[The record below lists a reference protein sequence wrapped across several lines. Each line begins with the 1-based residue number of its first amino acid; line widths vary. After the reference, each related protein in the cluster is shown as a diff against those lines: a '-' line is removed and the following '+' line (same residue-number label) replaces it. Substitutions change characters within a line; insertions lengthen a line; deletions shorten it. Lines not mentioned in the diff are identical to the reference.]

1 MNNIPF
7 IDILILAMIA
17 VFIINRL
24 RNVLGKKTGNESEI
38 VKRFTV
44 TKTTPFKEST
54 PDEIKNTS
62 SNQKLSDKD
71 LPKLHSNKK
80 INEALGKLLRHNSE
94 FTLESFLDGA
104 KKAFEFILTSYS
116 NNKIDSLKSLVS
128 KDMLEVFSSEIRE
141 RKKRKETLN
150 ITLIGIEK
158 PEIKNAKVYNKNFI
172 KITLMFITEQVQ
184 TTTNQDGEVIDGD
197 SNQILKIN
205 ELWTFSKNFT
215 NTDPNWTLETIEE
228 T

>member
-44 TKTTPFKEST
+44 SKTTSFKEST
-54 PDEIKNTS
+54 PDEVNNTTS
-62 SNQKLSDKD
+62 SEKRSNKD
-71 LPKLHSNKK
+71 IPQLHSNKK
-80 INEALGKLLRHNSE
+80 INEALGKILRYNSE

-116 NNKIDSLKSLVS
+116 NNKTDALKRLVS
-128 KDMLEVFSSEIRE
+128 KEMLEVFSSEIKD
-141 RKKRKETLN
+141 RKKRNETLN

-158 PEIKNAKVYNKNFI
+158 PIIENAQVYNKDFI
-172 KITLMFITEQVQ
+172 KITLKFITEQVQ
-184 TTTNQDGEVIDGD
+184 TTTNKDGKIVDGD
-197 SNQILKIN
+197 NNQILKIN

-215 NTDPNWTLETIEE
+215 NSDPNWVLETIEE

>member
-44 TKTTPFKEST
+44 TKTTAFKEST
-54 PDEIKNTS
+54 PDEIKNTTGNQEL
-62 SNQKLSDKD
+62 SNKNV
-71 LPKLHSNKK
+71 PKLHSNKK
-80 INEALGKLLRHNSE
+80 INDALGKLLRHNSD

-104 KKAFEFILTSYS
+104 KKAFEFILKSYS
-116 NNKIDSLKSLVS
+116 NDKADALKGLVS
-128 KDMLEVFSSEIRE
+128 NDMFEVFSSEIKD

-158 PEIKNAKVYNKNFI
+158 PEIKNAEIYNKNFI
-172 KITLMFITEQVQ
+172 KITLKFITEQVQ
-184 TTTNQDGEVIDGD
+184 TTTNKDGNIVDGD

-215 NTDPNWTLETIEE
+215 NTDPNWILETIEE

>member
-44 TKTTPFKEST
+44 TKTTAFKEST

-62 SNQKLSDKD
+62 SSQRYPNKNI
-71 LPKLHSNKK
+71 PKLHSNKK
-80 INEALGKLLRHNSE
+80 INEALSKILRYNSE

-116 NNKIDSLKSLVS
+116 NDKIDALRRLVS
-128 KDMLEVFSSEIRE
+128 KEMFEVFSSAIKD

-158 PEIKNAKVYNKNFI
+158 PEIKNAQVYNKNFI
-172 KITLMFITEQVQ
+172 KITLKFITEQVQ
-184 TTTNQDGEVIDGD
+184 TTTNKEGKIVDGD
-197 SNQILKIN
+197 NNQILKIN

-215 NTDPNWTLETIEE
+215 NSDPNWILETIEE